1 MPINRGLTVHRARI
15 DSWTVDSFSDVK
27 PMAMT
32 LLVEDRGGSIT
43 GGRETFGR

>member
-1 MPINRGLTVHRARI
+1 MPINRGLTVHRAKI

-32 LLVEDRGGSIT
+32 LLVEDSGCSTPGEGKR
-43 GGRETFGR
+43 

>member
-1 MPINRGLTVHRARI
+1 MDI
-15 DSWTVDSFSDVK
+15 WTVDSFSDVN